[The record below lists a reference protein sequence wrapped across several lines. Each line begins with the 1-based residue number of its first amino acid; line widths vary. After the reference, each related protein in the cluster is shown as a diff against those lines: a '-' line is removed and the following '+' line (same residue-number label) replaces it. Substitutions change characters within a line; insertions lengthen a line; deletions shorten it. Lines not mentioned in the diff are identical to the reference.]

1 MPQGSVLGPLLFI
14 IYINDLANIFPGKTI
29 VNLFGDDAKLYSTI
43 KSHQD
48 VFDFQIC
55 FNLLTKWANDWQL
68 AISTN
73 KCSLMDLGLCKT
85 DLSKYSNNID
95 LQS

>member
-55 FNLLTKWANDWQL
+55 LDLLTKWTNDWQL
-68 AISTN
+68 TILTN
-73 KCSLMDLGLCKT
+73 KCSFMDLGLGKT
-85 DLSKYSNNID
+85 DLSK
-95 LQS
+95 